1 MTYGD
6 FFKGK
11 KVAVVGLGPRGEMRL
26 DIKFLLKQGVAVTV
40 YDMRGLPALR
50 RIISDLKVARLKDY
64 HLGGV
69 SAEALTNYDLIIL
82 SPELPRSAEFL
93 KEARNR
99 AIPIEYPDI
108 LALKLAPPVTIVGVM
123 GSCGK
128 KAIISML
135 ADSIKHSFR
144 TTGMPPPFIIDYEYF
159 GGSLSILS
167 KIKKDGVIIVRMP
180 DYSLAE
186 YARARL
192 SPSVAV
198 IAVAPSAPDPFS
210 ALSKTL
216 AYQTYNSFIV
226 TTDDIADMIHNSDP
240 HRNKAKII
248 RTRAGRFPREWGIS
262 FRGDH
267 EREDAALV
275 LETASLFK
283 IDEKFVRAA
292 VVDYTDKKSPG
303 SIILVKKAKNVSFY
317 DDSSSERPEATLAA
331 LKALSSYSS
340 DPTTATIL
348 IMGGAETG
356 ADYDLLLKNIS
367 QYTRVIVLVPGSGT
381 LGLRKR
387 LGAIENLKCLSAPSV
402 EAAVKLAR
410 AETKAGDR
418 ILYSPAFAAAGI
430 DRSRAE
436 RGERYVKAVR
446 GLW

>member
-1 MTYGD
+1 MTSGD

-11 KVAVVGLGPRGEMRL
+11 KVAVVGLGPRGEMRV
-26 DIKFLLKQGVAVTV
+26 DVKFLLKQGISVTI

-50 RIISDLKVARLKDY
+50 RIIRDLKVAGLKDY

-69 SAEALTNYDLIIL
+69 SAEALTNHDLIIL

-99 AIPIEYPDI
+99 NIQIEYPDI
-108 LALKLAPPVTIVGVM
+108 LALKLAPPVTIVGIM

-128 KAIISML
+128 KAIMSIL
-135 ADSIKHSFR
+135 FESIKHSFKS
-144 TTGMPPPFIIDYEYF
+144 TGMPAPFVIDCEYS
-159 GGSLSILS
+159 GGSLAILS
-167 KIKKDGVIIVRMP
+167 KIKKDGMIIVRIP

-186 YARARL
+186 YVRARL
-192 SPSVAV
+192 SPSVAI
-198 IAVAPSAPDPFS
+198 IAIAPSAPDPFS

-226 TTDDIADMIHNSDP
+226 TTDDIADMIHNSDE

-248 RTRAGRFPREWGIS
+248 RTRASRVPTEWDIV
-262 FRGDH
+262 FRGEH
-267 EREDAALV
+267 EREDTALV
-275 LETASLFK
+275 LEAASLFK
-283 IDEKFVRAA
+283 IDDTFVRDAA
-292 VVDYTDKKSPG
+292 IDYTEKKSPG
-303 SIILVKKAKNVSFY
+303 SIILVKKAEGVSFY

-331 LKALSSYSS
+331 LKALSSSSS

-356 ADYDLLLKNIS
+356 VDYDLLLKNIA
-367 QYTRVIVLVPGSGT
+367 QYTKTIILVPGSGT
-381 LGLRKR
+381 IGLRKR
-387 LGAIENLKCLSAPSV
+387 LGAIENLKCLSSPSV

-410 AETKAGDR
+410 TEAKTGDR

-446 GLW
+446 GL